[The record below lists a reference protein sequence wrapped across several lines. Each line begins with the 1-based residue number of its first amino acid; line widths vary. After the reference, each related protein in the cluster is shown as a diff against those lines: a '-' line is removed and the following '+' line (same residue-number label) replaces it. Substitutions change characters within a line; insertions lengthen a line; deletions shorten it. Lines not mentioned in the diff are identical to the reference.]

1 MFYRLLTGRSEKP
14 GEGYR
19 SINDILHSNLL
30 ENRGEEG
37 KKLKKKK
44 KVKQKPNDANIPNLS
59 KQSCSQAAALKPLN
73 ALSYSLAERVGVG
86 LGGGVLLHFIRRI
99 PSLWTLLILG
109 SSFRSTSFLPLR
121 ETRIPHNPGSM

>member
-1 MFYRLLTGRSEKP
+1 MFSHLLTGRSEKP
-14 GEGYR
+14 AEGYR
-19 SINDILHSNLL
+19 SINDVLHSNLL
-30 ENRGEEG
+30 ENGGEEG
-37 KKLKKKK
+37 EKIKKSKTK
-44 KVKQKPNDANIPNLS
+44 KPNDANIPNLS

-109 SSFRSTSFLPLR
+109 SSFGSTSFLPLR
-121 ETRIPHNPGSM
+121 ETGIPHSPGSI

>member
-1 MFYRLLTGRSEKP
+1 MFYRLLTGRTEKP
-14 GEGYR
+14 HSEGYR

-37 KKLKKKK
+37 KKNKKSKTK
-44 KVKQKPNDANIPNLS
+44 KPNDANIPNLS

-86 LGGGVLLHFIRRI
+86 LGGWGIVTFH
-99 PSLWTLLILG
+99 
-109 SSFRSTSFLPLR
+109 
-121 ETRIPHNPGSM
+121 